1 MSDFVVHEEIQARP
15 IVQGGI
21 FFSFE
26 CVIVKFLFDMLSDCH
41 ACHMRL
47 EQE

>member
-21 FFSFE
+21 FFIR
-26 CVIVKFLFDMLSDCH
+26 V
-41 ACHMRL
+41 CHMRL

>member
-15 IVQGGI
+15 TVQGG

-41 ACHMRL
+41 ECHMPL